1 MQRIS
6 ITTSLLAFSLG
17 ACAWAPPADETV
29 AEESVGED
37 LNGSFL
43 ADDLDVGRFARIF
56 EGESREVFRQRER
69 ILATLGI
76 QTGMAVADVGAG
88 TGLFIGPLNEAV
100 GENGVV
106 YAVDISP
113 GFVDHLRGRV
123 RREGLE
129 AVEVVLCD
137 ERSASLPEE
146 SVDVV
151 FVCDTY
157 HHFEYP
163 RSTVASLHRALRPGG
178 SLVVVDFDR
187 IPYVSRPWILGHVRA
202 GQQAFV
208 REIEAEGFELIERP
222 RVFGLL
228 ENYVLRF
235 RKS

>member
-1 MQRIS
+1 VTLS
-6 ITTSLLAFSLG
+6 FLALSLSLC
-17 ACAWAPPADETV
+17 ACASAPAGSTSGPD
-29 AEESVGED
+29 EESVGED
-37 LNGSFL
+37 LNQRFL
-43 ADDLDVGRFARIF
+43 SDDLDVQRFTRVF
-56 EGESREVFRQRER
+56 EGESREVSRQRER
-69 ILATLGI
+69 ILAILGI
-76 QTGMAVADVGAG
+76 RPGMAVADVGAG
-88 TGLFIGPLNEAV
+88 TGLFLGPLNEAV
-100 GENGVV
+100 GPEGVV

-113 GFVDHLRGRV
+113 GFVEHLRERA

-129 AVEVVLCD
+129 AVEVVLCG
-137 ERSASLPEE
+137 ERSSALPEE

-163 RSTVASLHRALRPGG
+163 RSTVASLHSALRDGG

-202 GQQAFV
+202 GRQAFV
-208 REIEAEGFELIERP
+208 REIEAVGFELVDRP